1 MAGEDNMIFGNLPP
15 QIDWNAPPQPTFPA
29 NPADSRYSMPARIGS
44 ALGIEAGRIGRGLW
58 SAATLPGDVATGK
71 TTMAD
76 PQAQRRLM
84 DLTQATTLGPG
95 GGADAPVGA
104 VTTGWAPSAWKKL
117 AQLKRDYPNKGDL
130 IDGLA
135 GLTPDQARV
144 MPPFSS
150 ASSNKLLDDVINAHN
165 DDLSLVNRVRE
176 GSPYASIP
184 LREMRGQPF
193 DDPGSASVLQ
203 SQLPSGP
210 TKQTLQDFLYGGQSR
225 VQPASTPWNTFQ
237 LQQPKMPP
245 FPANDPRLR
254 PPRVPG
260 ITIDSTEL
268 GA

>member
-95 GGADAPVGA
+95 GGAEAPVSA
-104 VTTGWAPSAWKKL
+104 FTTGWAPAAWQRIKQISKTEPEV
-117 AQLKRDYPNKGDL
+117 ADK
-130 IDGLA
+130 IA
-135 GLTPDQARV
+135 SLTPAEAPDY
-144 MPPFSS
+144 FFD
-150 ASSNKLLDDVINAHN
+150 KNAHN
-165 DDLSLVNRVRE
+165 SLLSDVITQHMQDQHLVTRTTSPPPEWQRLFGPLQDVRDFRAQLDDLRGRPIAPFGVPPGQVNL
-176 GSPYASIP
+176 GSGGPRRQWTAQEPSVFDTFR
-184 LREMRGQPF
+184 LKQP
-193 DDPGSASVLQ
+193 
-203 SQLPSGP
+203 
-210 TKQTLQDFLYGGQSR
+210 
-225 VQPASTPWNTFQ
+225 N
-237 LQQPKMPP
+237 MPP
-245 FPANDPRLR
+245 FPANDLRPR